1 MTLVILSVLGA
12 VVALDA
18 TSFGQLMLSRPLV
31 AGTLAGAIVGMPR
44 EGALIGA
51 LIEVL
56 SLGILPVGAA
66 RYPETGT
73 AAVAAVGSMGLAG
86 INAGPELLLLVLAWG
101 LIWQRLFGITVVAE
115 RYLNERLVHA
125 GEELTRNDLHDR
137 IERWHLTSMSV
148 DLLRGA
154 LMTAIAIII
163 GAPVLRLAVTA
174 SALPELAAT
183 LGIGAAAAA
192 VLMGTAR
199 VVGESRALLA
209 LLGAGAALGSLLLW
223 VR

>member
-1 MTLVILSVLGA
+1 MV
-12 VVALDA
+12 
-18 TSFGQLMLSRPLV
+18 SRPLV

-56 SLGILPVGAA
+56 SLGILPIGAA

-86 INAGPELLLLVLAWG
+86 ISAGPELLLLVLAWG

-115 RYLNERLVHA
+115 RYMNERLVHA
-125 GEELTRNDLHDR
+125 GEELTRNDLHER

-154 LMTAIAIII
+154 VMTTVAIVI
-163 GAPVLRLAVTA
+163 GVPVLQAAITA
-174 SALPELAAT
+174 SALPQLAAS

-192 VLMGTAR
+192 VLTGTAR
-199 VVGESRALLA
+199 VLGDSRFLYGMLGVGM
-209 LLGAGAALGSLLLW
+209 ALGSLLLL
-223 VR
+223 VMR